1 MYASVRKY
9 DVDPPDRV
17 AEALHLVD
25 EKLAD
30 RLAEVPGFIAYQAMD
45 AGMDRAGEGRV
56 FTITLC
62 SDAESADKCA
72 DLASTFVR
80 DELKDITVERLE
92 AATGPVSVHRA
103 VSDVL
108 DAEHA

>member
-9 DVDPPDRV
+9 DVDPDRV
-17 AEALHLVD
+17 ADALHLVD
-25 EKLAD
+25 VKLAD
-30 RLAEVPGFIAYQAMD
+30 RLTEVPGFVAYQAID

-56 FTITLC
+56 FTVTLC
-62 SDAESADKCA
+62 SDLEAAERCA
-72 DLASTFVR
+72 ELAAEFVR
-80 DELKDITVERLE
+80 DELDDIKVERLE

-103 VSDVL
+103 VSGVL